1 MNLAH
6 IIDEHPG
13 VAPAL
18 IGAEA
23 GLDYGRLRHAVGQ
36 WRTGLSQSGVVS
48 GARVALLLDNGI
60 DFALAYLA
68 TLGLG
73 AVAVPLNPASPGP
86 ELAREL
92 ATVGPVAA
100 VVGPSGASG
109 LSRLSDW
116 PDALKV
122 VVLTQAA
129 KLNGTAVVSGGGERV
144 SVADSG
150 AWSDL
155 DGTPMVDCQPDDLAV
170 LLFTA
175 GTAGYPKAARLT
187 HANLA
192 SNLDQVQHH
201 PGRAVRPGD
210 VVLGVLPVFHIFG
223 LNVVLGLALAGGASL
238 VLLPRFD
245 AFEVASAVSR
255 HQVTVLAG
263 VPPMFEALLGAAD
276 IADDSLKSLR
286 VVVSG
291 ASGLDPEVAKRFTAR
306 FGPSIVEGY
315 GLTEASP
322 VVTSCMP
329 GLEPCLGSIGPPLPG
344 VEVRLVDEDG
354 MDALDGD
361 AGEIWVRGPNVFA
374 GYWDDPA
381 ATEAVL
387 TPEGWLRTGDV
398 AVANADG
405 YLHIV
410 DRVKD
415 LIIVS
420 GFNVYPAE
428 VEQVLIMHP
437 GVADVAVV
445 GVSGGHKHEAVAAFV
460 VPDGPVAPPESELVD
475 LCRRHLARYKC
486 PTEFHVVESIPHG
499 MMGKLL
505 RRKLRT

>member
-13 VAPAL
+13 AAPAL
-18 IGAEA
+18 IGPE
-23 GLDYGRLRHAVGQ
+23 GVLDYGRLRRAVGQ
-36 WRTGLSQSGVVS
+36 WRTGLSQAGVVI
-48 GARVALLLDNGI
+48 GDRVALLMDNGI
-60 DFALAYLA
+60 DFALTYLA
-68 TLGLG
+68 ILGLG

-92 ATVGPVAA
+92 AAVGPVAA

-116 PDALKV
+116 PDSLKV
-122 VVLTQAA
+122 VVLTRGARLNEPAA
-129 KLNGTAVVSGGGERV
+129 PSGGGERV
-144 SVADSG
+144 TVAESVAW
-150 AWSDL
+150 ADL
-155 DGTPMVDCQPDDLAV
+155 DGTPMVDTEPDDLAV

-175 GTAGYPKAARLT
+175 GTAGFPKAAMLT

-263 VPPMFEALLGAAD
+263 VPPMFEALVGAAEV
-276 IADDSLKSLR
+276 ADDALGSLR
-286 VVVSG
+286 VVISG

-306 FGPSIVEGY
+306 FGPSIIEGY

-322 VVTSCMP
+322 VVTSCIP
-329 GLEPCLGSIGPPLPG
+329 GQEPRLGSIGPPLPG

-361 AGEIWVRGPNVFA
+361 AGEIWVRGPNVFP

-381 ATEAVL
+381 ATQAAL
-387 TPEGWLRTGDV
+387 TAEGWLRTGDV
-398 AVANADG
+398 AVADTDG

-410 DRVKD
+410 DRAKD

-437 GVADVAVV
+437 GVAEVAVV
-445 GVSGGHKHEAVAAFV
+445 GVSGVHKHEAVAAFV
-460 VPDGPVAPPESELVD
+460 VPDGPVAPPEAELVD

-486 PTEFHVVESIPHG
+486 PTEFHMVGSIPHG
-499 MMGKLL
+499 IMGKLL
-505 RRKLRT
+505 RRKLGT